1 MFRGTDQIDWLK
13 NDLKTIKVV
22 FSSYLDMRDKKI
34 LLFKDTP
41 PNVLLG
47 EQNPVR

>member
-22 FSSYLDMRDKKI
+22 FSCYLDMRDKKI
-34 LLFKDTP
+34 LLQWRLFLRTP
-41 PNVLLG
+41 LLMYC
-47 EQNPVR
+47 